1 MVTKKQMVENHQ
13 TLVGSALL
21 GWTTT
26 GAFAFLKWAS
36 LPKQEADTDAIGR
49 RRRGR
54 RTRIVA
60 VSLPQNNLSGR
71 SARFWAVHMDTE
83 FGTPLCGDGVHA
95 WTSAQ
100 QATICLH
107 SYPNPVLLLR
117 FMNNP
122 CFKIEYNRNIDSCE
136 RRRNNLRIFVIYCLK
151 QNLDT
156 KLGLSPGFTSD
167 TKQHIP
173 QNIFSKLES
182 AINPSF
188 KV

>member
-1 MVTKKQMVENHQ
+1 MVFNQFTYQHIVVFQLLAPRKQGSENRKMVTKKQMVENHQ

-71 SARFWAVHMDTE
+71 SAQFWAVHMDTE

-95 WTSAQ
+95 WTSA
-100 QATICLH
+100 
-107 SYPNPVLLLR
+107 
-117 FMNNP
+117 
-122 CFKIEYNRNIDSCE
+122 
-136 RRRNNLRIFVIYCLK
+136 
-151 QNLDT
+151 
-156 KLGLSPGFTSD
+156 
-167 TKQHIP
+167 
-173 QNIFSKLES
+173 
-182 AINPSF
+182 
-188 KV
+188 